1 MAPELPPPKSE
12 YEAAR
17 KQRIQEN
24 QKRMAELGILEAS
37 RDLSSSQE
45 SKAMAP
51 RSEARKV
58 PRQRELLLPQR
69 KSARMAAKGTK
80 PRYIEVEFKAP
91 ARSRGVRR
99 VSREAEYRP
108 RVAVSPEA
116 EERAL
121 RAAGLL
127 AEALARGW
135 LSPAQHEKERGRE
148 GEGREGKGKG
158 QPSAMVK
165 AMVRSH
171 VHGCFWLVRS
181 GTRDP
186 TSKRAVG
193 GARFSQPRQVAS
205 PEAQERALRAAD
217 GLMEALHCPCM
228 CKHIQPSQM
237 SGGFWL
243 GLNKGFCTAH
253 LPRSIAT
260 LTLKVDH
267 PQGTTDTKD
276 TTDRKR
282 PRRQKHETQEEG
294 LQRDLQEL
302 LGERRAVMGGV
313 YAVGEGEWRA
323 QYLPHKS
330 GLSGGWR
337 GFALDQELDAGDAV
351 VFEKVSSDTLKVHI
365 FRAADYEEDAGESD
379 SEPEEVLPATTKR
392 KTKA

>member
-91 ARSRGVRR
+91 ARS
-99 VSREAEYRP
+99 
-108 RVAVSPEA
+108 
-116 EERAL
+116 
-121 RAAGLL
+121 
-127 AEALARGW
+127 
-135 LSPAQHEKERGRE
+135 
-148 GEGREGKGKG
+148 
-158 QPSAMVK
+158 
-165 AMVRSH
+165 
-171 VHGCFWLVRS
+171 
-181 GTRDP
+181 
-186 TSKRAVG
+186 SKRAVG

>member
-171 VHGCFWLVRS
+171 VHGCFWL
-181 GTRDP
+181 
-186 TSKRAVG
+186 
-193 GARFSQPRQVAS
+193 
-205 PEAQERALRAAD
+205 
-217 GLMEALHCPCM
+217 
-228 CKHIQPSQM
+228 
-237 SGGFWL
+237 